1 VLILPYWKTPR
12 SYDIFFDCHGIWFA
26 NDSIYLS
33 HYNLMLRTRSSA
45 ESIIRNILV
54 FAHYLRKRSST
65 SSTHKKKEKKELLE
79 QNLLRNLDEGKTT
92 RITWIHYINGKYEG
106 CWESGAVGNLVRIY
120 FVSLLADTTPLYI
133 NRRWSIVG
141 GAALGPLG
149 FVNFGLRILALF
161 DDSISEDL

>member
-1 VLILPYWKTPR
+1 M
-12 SYDIFFDCHGIWFA
+12 IWFA

-33 HYNLMLRTRSSA
+33 HYNLMLGTRSSA

-54 FAHYLRKRSST
+54 FAHYAWDHLQAAHTKRK
-65 SSTHKKKEKKELLE
+65 KKKELLE
-79 QNLLRNLDEGKTT
+79 QNLLRGLDEGKTT

-120 FVSLLADTTPLYI
+120 FVSLLAYTTPLYI

-141 GAALGPLG
+141 GTALGPLG

-161 DDSISEDL
+161 DGFISGGLWVKLLD